1 MLLIGAVDFCD
12 EVVRQLEVECRRDD
26 AVLNNGEVDEICIH
40 S

>member
-1 MLLIGAVDFCD
+1 MLWIGAVDFGD
-12 EVVRQLEVECRRDD
+12 DGLRQLEVECRRDD